1 MPSAFQPKLIE
12 VPPSL
17 DLAATVIIPAKDEA
31 GCLPAALN
39 ALLGQVG
46 APSYEVIVLV
56 NNSTDDTLAV
66 ALDFQ
71 HAHPELALH
80 ILNRSFNEPDA
91 HIGHVRRLL
100 MDEACYRLEHSVAR
114 AKAILST
121 DSDTRAAPD
130 WIAQNLREIERGVDA
145 IGGLIT
151 FDPHE
156 RASLSPRTRRMQ
168 DLDDR
173 YKTLVAWLEDELDP
187 LPHDPWP
194 RHYHHFGASLAVTP
208 EAYRAVG
215 GLPPERQLEDL
226 ALFHALLRHDKK
238 FRHSPLVTVQTSA
251 RLDGRAPV
259 GLAWQLHHWNETDD
273 LCERLPV
280 DSVAY
285 LEELFRQRRLFREQW
300 RQIGASAAEP
310 LFGEA
315 WERRGFLP
323 APDQQPIATVIADLE
338 NRFTRASEAGRSET
352 VLAGR

>member
-1 MPSAFQPKLIE
+1 MPPAFQPKLIE
-12 VPPSL
+12 VPPSP
-17 DLAATVIIPAKDEA
+17 DLAAAVIIPAKNESA
-31 GCLPAALN
+31 SLPAALR

-46 APSYEVIVLV
+46 APSFEVIVLV
-56 NNSTDDTLAV
+56 NNSTDDTLAM

-80 ILNRSFNEPDA
+80 ILNRSFDEPDA

-100 MDEACYRLEHSVAR
+100 MEEGCHRLGSSTAR
-114 AKAILST
+114 LTAILST
-121 DSDTRAAPD
+121 DSDTRVAPD
-130 WIAQNLREIERGVDA
+130 WIAQNMREIERGVDA
-145 IGGLIT
+145 VGGLIT

-156 RASLSPRTRRMQ
+156 RASLSPQTRRRQ

-226 ALFHALLRHDKK
+226 AFFHALLRHDKK

-259 GLAWQLHHWNETDD
+259 GLAWQLHHWNETGDP
-273 LCERLPV
+273 CERLPV
-280 DSVAY
+280 DSVTY

-300 RQIGASAAEP
+300 RQKGGSAVEP
-310 LFGEA
+310 FFGEA
-315 WERRGFLP
+315 WEQRAFLP
-323 APDQQPIATVIADLE
+323 APDQQPIATVIAELE
-338 NRFTRASEAGRSET
+338 NRFARASAAGRSET